1 MLFVEY
7 GRRKSTDG
15 VEILKRF
22 VQKNEFNALLK
33 SFRLAEQ
40 FDLIH
45 GIYLK
50 YTGLRLSTKI

>member
-1 MLFVEY
+1 MEY

-22 VQKNEFNALLK
+22 VQKNEFNVLLK

-40 FDLIH
+40 FELIH
-45 GIYLK
+45 GILN
-50 YTGLRLSTKI
+50 TGLGLSTKI